1 MRTAGDVLATKG
13 SNVYWIDPLASV
25 FDALKE
31 MNDKN
36 VGALCVMI
44 DEYLVGI
51 VSERDYVRHV
61 ILDRNASE
69 QTKVSEI
76 MTRDVIKV
84 NSDAPIDECLSLMK
98 EHGFR
103 HLPVVG
109 DDGKMIGIIS
119 IGDVV
124 NSRLAE
130 LEAESESLRH
140 SIEARR
146 WQPS

>member
-1 MRTAGDVLATKG
+1 MRTVGEVLAKKG
-13 SNVYWIDPLASV
+13 SNVYWIDPLSSV

-36 VGALCVMI
+36 IGALCVMI

-84 NSDAPIDECLSLMK
+84 TSEEPVDRCLNLMK

-103 HLPVVG
+103 HLPVVNQG
-109 DDGKMIGIIS
+109 RVEGVLSLRD
-119 IGDVV
+119 
-124 NSRLAE
+124 LF
-130 LEAESESLRH
+130 LEA
-140 SIEARR
+140 IEALQNER
-146 WQPS
+146 